1 MIWVD
6 GNSNLERE
14 YCDMKDQLFQ
24 VLHEH
29 NAGASN
35 DLISQKGIHGI
46 KLTQNKKKLQF
57 IDADWKCHLPGLLWY
72 ELNLY
77 LLLKR
82 KN

>member
-1 MIWVD
+1 
-6 GNSNLERE
+6 
-14 YCDMKDQLFQ
+14 MKDQLFQ

-57 IDADWKCHLPGLLWY
+57 IDADWKCHLPGLL
-72 ELNLY
+72 
-77 LLLKR
+77 
-82 KN
+82 

>member
-46 KLTQNKKKLQF
+46 KLTQNKKK
-57 IDADWKCHLPGLLWY
+57 IVIYWCGL
-72 ELNLY
+72 EMPPP
-77 LLLKR
+77 R
-82 KN
+82 VIVIRT